1 MPRSRR
7 RKKRTSQE
15 TAGTGAPKSEKTRS
29 LDEAESFDAAE
40 SKPEATAL
48 QLLDDLPAQIAG
60 RDGGSGDSRNGSS
73 SLDTELQQLQANLRK
88 AVAKQQAGH
97 EETLEKLQSLASLHI
112 ESTATHGERFSEL
125 ESRLDS
131 LSQLIGDALS
141 ELVAPCESSISSDA
155 VAQLEAQLNQE
166 RIAREQAEAERQEF
180 ASQCETLVRERD
192 ALQATAAREST
203 FESDV
208 SDLRARLD
216 EACREADDLRT
227 QNEELAQK
235 LASSHI
241 DRDIAVES
249 MTWEQR
255 KQHILSQLDAEDC
268 GQGASEPSGEERI
281 QMRDLVERTNQE
293 LAARDSEIAELRRL
307 LEEQSSAVGEVAIG
321 GAAVLE
327 MLEQDELLAEERS
340 KLQDIQR
347 EWEEKLRQA
356 EIDVSLERAKLAR
369 ERMELEQQLAEL
381 PSKEDEDEG
390 EPGEPQG
397 RRWLARLGITED

>member
-1 MPRSRR
+1 M
-7 RKKRTSQE
+7 
-15 TAGTGAPKSEKTRS
+15 
-29 LDEAESFDAAE
+29 
-40 SKPEATAL
+40 
-48 QLLDDLPAQIAG
+48 
-60 RDGGSGDSRNGSS
+60 
-73 SLDTELQQLQANLRK
+73 
-88 AVAKQQAGH
+88 
-97 EETLEKLQSLASLHI
+97 LA
-112 ESTATHGERFSEL
+112 F
-125 ESRLDS
+125 
-131 LSQLIGDALS
+131 
-141 ELVAPCESSISSDA
+141 
-155 VAQLEAQLNQE
+155 N
-166 RIAREQAEAERQEF
+166 
-180 ASQCETLVRERD
+180 
-192 ALQATAAREST
+192 
-203 FESDV
+203 
-208 SDLRARLD
+208 
-216 EACREADDLRT
+216 
-227 QNEELAQK
+227 
-235 LASSHI
+235 I
-241 DRDIAVES
+241 DREIAVES

-281 QMRDLVERTNQE
+281 QMRDLVERTDQE